1 MQTYFVFEKLTLEI
15 KNSLF
20 KRSNSFLQYGYVG
33 MWVMILQSKYGD
45 SGNSAPQI
53 YCSFELKFGLM

>member
-20 KRSNSFLQYGYVG
+20 KRSKSFLQYSYMG
-33 MWVMILQSKYGD
+33 VMILQSKYGD

-53 YCSFELKFGLM
+53 YCLFESKFGLM